1 MSATRTILLGTALGL
16 AAGAMTLAQD
26 GGTAPLPKIDAS
38 TQTAAPLAPQVTEA
52 SILGLGAPSDAD
64 NVTPLPEGSALVA
77 VADDILGTRVY
88 DANSAWVGEVSAFL
102 PAPEAPDPRVVID
115 IGGFLGFG
123 ETPVEIEADDV
134 AVAWTADG
142 DVAFATVELT
152 EAELELMALSQ
163 G

>member
-26 GGTAPLPKIDAS
+26 GGTAPLPKSDAG
-38 TQTAAPLAPQVTEA
+38 APMATTQVTQA
-52 SILGLGAPSDAD
+52 SILGIGAPSDPD
-64 NVTPLPEGSALVA
+64 SVTPLPRGPALVA

-102 PAPEAPDPRVVID
+102 PAPEAPEPRVVID

-123 ETPVEIEADDV
+123 ETPVEIEAGEIT
-134 AVAWTADG
+134 VAWTADG

-152 EAELELMALSQ
+152 EAELELMARSQ